1 MKGRYTTCARHGGV
15 RWAAGH
21 VCAHTGG
28 NAFSLAE
35 ARSGGRRPP
44 PPTAPRGP
52 STPIPRPCPFPPCHA
67 DPTTPWGRR
76 RHNYSRI
83 GRNTAPL
90 AHEKGWRPPRGSSG
104 RNSSFAGTTNGH
116 LADDRAAHRF
126 AEGGGS
132 VLRASTDPG
141 DVFGTPLGDILAG
154 ATPFPNYLSGCAHNA
169 CWTLISSARS
179 MRRCLGHK
187 EVDQGIPTAPRPVR
201 TPYRMPWRRR
211 PCVGRLGRPG
221 GRLQQRTARA
231 IRDAAAAQRARAAS
245 QPGVRPLWSFLRW
258 LMHGGGRPGGLC
270 VA

>member
-1 MKGRYTTCARHGGV
+1 V
-15 RWAAGH
+15 
-21 VCAHTGG
+21 HTGG

-67 DPTTPWGRR
+67 VPTNPWGRR

-116 LADDRAAHRF
+116 LADDRAAYRF

-132 VLRASTDPG
+132 VLRATADPG

-187 EVDQGIPTAPRPVR
+187 EVGQGIPTAPQGYKSVITMELSPYITAMHGKRR
-201 TPYRMPWRRR
+201 SAWLHDSLTPYNISYAY
-211 PCVGRLGRPG
+211 PG
-221 GRLQQRTARA
+221 
-231 IRDAAAAQRARAAS
+231 S
-245 QPGVRPLWSFLRW
+245 S
-258 LMHGGGRPGGLC
+258 
-270 VA
+270 